1 MVDVDVKT
9 RREAE
14 EETAAIARSAEPA
27 PPRAAPKRGRR
38 IFPMLITLAVIAVA
52 VVLGR
57 AMWDAYMGAPWTRD
71 GTVRVYVV
79 TMAPEVAGRSVELP
93 VADNQFV
100 HKGDLLMVIDPTNY
114 KIAVSLNE
122 AAVQQAQV
130 NAQNAEREAKRRL
143 ELSNLAVTVEQQ
155 QTFETSAVAGQAQY
169 QQAVANL
176 EQARVN
182 LQ

>member
-79 TMAPEVAGRSVELP
+79 TMAPQVSGAHRRAASKRQSVRP
-93 VADNQFV
+93 Q
-100 HKGDLLMVIDPTNY
+100 
-114 KIAVSLNE
+114 
-122 AAVQQAQV
+122 
-130 NAQNAEREAKRRL
+130 R
-143 ELSNLAVTVEQQ
+143 
-155 QTFETSAVAGQAQY
+155 
-169 QQAVANL
+169 
-176 EQARVN
+176 
-182 LQ
+182 